1 MDSQKEIRSGVSR
14 RAEELAGEAL
24 VDIRKLSVRV
34 EHVLRYL
41 RGTSALNGE
50 ERGRESDDESGWRLA
65 A

>member
-1 MDSQKEIRSGVSR
+1 MDSQMETGLGEGR

-24 VDIRKLSVRV
+24 VDIRKLNVRV
-34 EHVLRYL
+34 EHVLRCL
-41 RGTSALNGE
+41 RGASAVNGE